1 MQEILDADDTP
12 LKDHHGQQMARD
24 IVQFVPFREVMEK
37 DGLNGCVVWL
47 HRVPYRQSVS
57 IYKLYICVGPF
68 ESIIYAVNR
77 IGLLMHNPS
86 PWSSR
91 VFLSI

>member
-12 LKDHHGQQMARD
+12 LKDQRGQQIARD

-37 DGLNGCVVWL
+37 NGPDGNVVWL

-57 IYKLYICVGPF
+57 IYALYICVRPF
-68 ESIIYAVNR
+68 ESNLFYLCSRQN
-77 IGLLMHNPS
+77 
-86 PWSSR
+86 WS
-91 VFLSI
+91 FDA

>member
-1 MQEILDADDTP
+1 
-12 LKDHHGQQMARD
+12 MARD
-24 IVQFVPFREVMEK
+24 IVQFVPFREVMRK

-57 IYKLYICVGPF
+57 IYTLFLCVGPF
-68 ESIIYAVNR
+68 ESKKFIYAVDR
-77 IGLLMHNPS
+77 IGRLMHNPS

-91 VFLSI
+91 AFSSI